1 MKRTSRTAQFIKT
14 LHIKTVIQLLSNV
27 ILEITFSCVL
37 DIFVNQVIWEKETLS
52 EGGTDFD
59 TRLS

>member
-14 LHIKTVIQLLSNV
+14 LHIETVIQLLSNV